1 MGKQS
6 RSVELVLLH
15 LLRKGCGTM
24 SFILKRL
31 TKTTVKIGEF
41 PRYEYQYVSS
51 YPFHV
56 DTTKDKSEAYIFDD
70 DDNVNFLLDVF
81 TKEFLYD

>member
-1 MGKQS
+1 
-6 RSVELVLLH
+6 
-15 LLRKGCGTM
+15 M

-41 PRYEYQYVSS
+41 PRYEYEYVSS

-56 DTTKDKSEAYIFDD
+56 ETTKDKSEAYIFDD
-70 DDNVNFLLDVF
+70 DDDVSFLLDVF
-81 TKEFLYD
+81 TKESLYD

>member
-31 TKTTVKIGEF
+31 TTTVKIGEF

-81 TKEFLYD
+81 IKEFIYD